1 MPVNCN
7 HIQKSYNICCL
18 QVASVVFNSD
28 KCQTTVGSLGCV
40 CIWNVSNQSNLNETF
55 NQNVPKSISCSDCV
69 CNVNIITFLH
79 LVHRI
84 FTWENK
90 IKQDLKKNNNKN
102 TVVQTPQVKC
112 IYKAML
118 TSTLIIGA

>member
-40 CIWNVSNQSNLNETF
+40 WIWNVSNQSNLNETF

-90 IKQDLKKNNNKN
+90 IKQDLKKK
-102 TVVQTPQVKC
+102 K
-112 IYKAML
+112 
-118 TSTLIIGA
+118 